1 MKKRKQTCSTK
12 HIHCAKVSE
21 NLFSLQKLYFTA
33 SIAAIVCCLG
43 KNPRKENFE
52 FFSRNILAT
61 FSNSEKCK
69 KWCLGQK
76 EWKQALLALWPL
88 FGHFGHIERSI
99 WTYCSSIQTYCSC
112 FWTCWPPPIAVIFC
126 QFLRKSACQKVPF
139 MQPWRRASL
148 VASEI
153 LCFQR
158 KVLFDKKLNR
168 PLNHQEQEDFN

>member
-12 HIHCAKVSE
+12 HIPCAKVKIF
-21 NLFSLQKLYFTA
+21 FSLQKLYFTA

-43 KNPRKENFE
+43 KNPRKKI
-52 FFSRNILAT
+52 FSRNILAT

-126 QFLRKSACQKVPF
+126 QEKVP
-139 MQPWRRASL
+139 AKKYL
-148 VASEI
+148 
-153 LCFQR
+153 LCSPGD
-158 KVLFDKKLNR
+158 VH
-168 PLNHQEQEDFN
+168 HQQLQKFSVSRGKFYLTRN